1 MATRDVNTLSNR
13 QKSNDALLIDAARR
27 MMDAVNMH
35 VAVRVANNA
44 EQPQYIAIRLDDGS
58 SPDNHTLYDN
68 RRDVFRGKNRWARN
82 IMAVKIGIQTMP
94 LREAIIVLQM
104 NRRAFENGVIFSEE
118 EPVTLHL
125 PEFNMPYIGGGN

>member
-1 MATRDVNTLSNR
+1 
-13 QKSNDALLIDAARR
+13 

-35 VAVRVANNA
+35 ITVRVANNA
-44 EQPQYIAIRLDDGS
+44 DTPQYIAIRLDDGR

-68 RRDVFRGKNRWARN
+68 RRDVFRGKNRWTRN
-82 IMAVKIGIQTMP
+82 IMAVKIGVQTMP

-104 NRRAFENGVIFSEE
+104 NRRAYENGVIFSEE

-125 PEFNMPYIGGGN
+125 PEFNYPFIAGGN